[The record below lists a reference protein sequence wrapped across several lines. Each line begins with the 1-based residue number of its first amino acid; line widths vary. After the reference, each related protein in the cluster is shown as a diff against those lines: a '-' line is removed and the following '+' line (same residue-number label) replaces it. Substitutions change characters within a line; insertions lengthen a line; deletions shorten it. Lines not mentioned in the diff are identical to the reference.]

1 MTGYWFLFGVSTGTP
16 VVAVLASS
24 YITSI
29 FGGDVVAV
37 IVVSAV
43 IMIPPFLL
51 NIFGLRVT
59 GSAQLVLTGLL
70 VAIVVF
76 VIALALPAADERNF
90 TPFMPHGWPGVGAA
104 ISLFVWA
111 IGGWEAVT
119 HIAGEFRNPRR
130 TIPIATAV
138 AIVLV
143 GISYLAL
150 QVVTVA
156 VLGEKNQG
164 SAVPLLE
171 LVRVTAPGVGPAI
184 VAAIAAVVALGVLN
198 TYIGAFAK
206 LGAALARDG
215 DLPGWLATG
224 AERAGVPRRALLL
237 VALVSGGYWC
247 ALVATGLDLTPFIL
261 IQTSCM
267 VAVYALGMLAA
278 VRLIERFTRGWWVAV
293 VSVILVAG
301 LLALAGP
308 HLLAAVVFA
317 AAALLVSAVRS
328 RQDLRSPQGHDNH

>member
-1 MTGYWFLFGVSTGTP
+1 
-16 VVAVLASS
+16 
-24 YITSI
+24 
-29 FGGDVVAV
+29 
-37 IVVSAV
+37 
-43 IMIPPFLL
+43 
-51 NIFGLRVT
+51 
-59 GSAQLVLTGLL
+59 
-70 VAIVVF
+70 
-76 VIALALPAADERNF
+76 
-90 TPFMPHGWPGVGAA
+90 
-104 ISLFVWA
+104 
-111 IGGWEAVT
+111 
-119 HIAGEFRNPRR
+119 
-130 TIPIATAV
+130 V

-143 GISYLAL
+143 GTSYLAL

-328 RQDLRSPQGHDNH
+328 RQDLRSPPGHDNH